1 MVGKN
6 MSEIGKKY
14 GKLTII
20 KKLDRT
26 EHQTTVYLCRCDCG
40 NFKEVNINKL
50 HTGHV
55 KSCGCMKH
63 RIKDLT
69 GMRFGRLVVDSFKG
83 REGNKTLWNCTC
95 DCGNKCIAST
105 SGLTMGSTTSCGC
118 KNKENQSTF
127 MIANDLIDGT
137 RISAIDENRKINKN
151 NHSGYIGVSYDK
163 RRKMWIAQIT
173 YQRRNHNLGRF
184 TSKKDAIKA
193 RKVAEKEYFGKY
205 RKDKK

>member
-14 GKLTII
+14 GKLTVI
-20 KKLDRT
+20 KKLERK

-55 KSCGCMKH
+55 KSCGCMK
-63 RIKDLT
+63 RKIKDLT

-83 REGNKTLWNCTC
+83 RECNKTLWNCTC
-95 DCGNKCIAST
+95 DCGNKCITST

-118 KNKENQSTF
+118 RNKENQSTF
-127 MIANDLIDGT
+127 MIANDLILMVQ
-137 RISAIDENRKINKN
+137 EYLQLMKIGKL
-151 NHSGYIGVSYDK
+151 IK
-163 RRKMWIAQIT
+163 IIT
-173 YQRRNHNLGRF
+173 LV
-184 TSKKDAIKA
+184 T
-193 RKVAEKEYFGKY
+193 
-205 RKDKK
+205 

>member
-14 GKLTII
+14 GKLTVI
-20 KKLDRT
+20 KKLDRK

-63 RIKDLT
+63 KIKDLT

-95 DCGNKCIAST
+95 DCGNKCIDSVNIR
-105 SGLTMGSTTSCGC
+105 SYYGQY
-118 KNKENQSTF
+118 NF
-127 MIANDLIDGT
+127 MRL
-137 RISAIDENRKINKN
+137 
-151 NHSGYIGVSYDK
+151 
-163 RRKMWIAQIT
+163 
-173 YQRRNHNLGRF
+173 
-184 TSKKDAIKA
+184 
-193 RKVAEKEYFGKY
+193 
-205 RKDKK
+205 